1 MIMTQSNVKVVG
13 ARDVSAAQDFAYFA
27 RDVSSEL
34 PVFDCMTTVLFDLW
48 RSACIQAL
56 FQ

>member
-34 PVFDCMTTVLFDLW
+34 PVFDCMTTLLFDLW